1 MANCHR
7 ATTASDDCCWSRDR
21 KIRRRRFAHEGPYKL
36 LPLSLLNALSLMTVS
51 SFHPSQ
57 LRCEVYF
64 RRLIHTNCEGVSNG
78 KQCKVDFIVDLKL
91 QLRYSKISTS
101 RACLTT
107 DVASLSLSCPSDI
120 ASKKPFL
127 LLLLLFGKCIKS
139 SDLERPDMRVSMLT
153 ETRSHLNARDV
164 STSQQRQA

>member
-36 LPLSLLNALSLMTVS
+36 LPLSLLNASSLMTVF

-107 DVASLSLSCPSDI
+107 DVASLSLSCTFRHSKQKNRFCCCCCSAN
-120 ASKKPFL
+120 ASKVA
-127 LLLLLFGKCIKS
+127 I
-139 SDLERPDMRVSMLT
+139 
-153 ETRSHLNARDV
+153 LNALTRVCQCSPRHDLI
-164 STSQQRQA
+164 

>member
-78 KQCKVDFIVDLKL
+78 KQWKVDFIVDLKL
-91 QLRYSKISTS
+91 QLRYSKISMS

-107 DVASLSLSCPSDI
+107 DVASVSLSCPFRHSKQKNCFCCCWCCCCSEN
-120 ASKKPFL
+120 ASKVAIFNALTRVCQCSPKH
-127 LLLLLFGKCIKS
+127 
-139 SDLERPDMRVSMLT
+139 DLI
-153 ETRSHLNARDV
+153 
-164 STSQQRQA
+164 